1 MSGRNWKNL
10 KMGSPQVI
18 ELRAVATAFQC
29 FPDTLLNIAIE
40 SVYVV
45 DTAQRLDL
53 ALLKEVEN
61 AQLFSILKGL
71 WHPGQRSSLLYFT
84 C

>member
-1 MSGRNWKNL
+1 MD
-10 KMGSPQVI
+10 SPQVV
-18 ELRAVATAFQC
+18 ELRAIATALQR
-29 FPDTLLNIAIE
+29 FPDTLLNIVIDSA
-40 SVYVV
+40 YVV
-45 DTAQRLDL
+45 DIAQRLDL
-53 ALLKEVEN
+53 ALLKEIEN